1 MMRYAVLIV
10 NYRCADRTRNAVG
23 SVIANA
29 TDDIFGVV
37 VVDNSAGGD
46 AHQSVGK
53 IHDGRVHIV
62 DADTNLGF
70 GAANNLA
77 AKVAQERWRP
87 DYFVIMNPDVEIEQ
101 PGTVERLLDTIAEDP
116 CSVGAQPLVW
126 NSRVPGLPSFHV
138 QVRSIP
144 TYADILICESIVLRF
159 IFRDAFRRY
168 IMADKLPYSDI
179 LPFQVPSG
187 AFFVIS
193 ATVFLSIGGFDDA
206 MFLYG
211 EEFVIGKKVLDI
223 GKWFVLNPNLRV
235 RHYQGASTGFE
246 YQSAKWDMYRHRI
259 SSNLYFCRHYL
270 GTTHTKCF
278 VLLCCMVMSY
288 GLRFVYQTT
297 FMRFLRRRVTTV
309 SVRDTAA

>member
-1 MMRYAVLIV
+1 MRYAVLIV
-10 NYRCADRTRNAVG
+10 NYRCADRARNAVE

-29 TDDIFGVV
+29 TEDIFGVV

-53 IHDGRVHIV
+53 IRDGHVHV
-62 DADTNLGF
+62 VEADTNLGF

-77 AKVAQERWRP
+77 AKAAQERWRP

-101 PGTVERLLDTIAEDP
+101 PGTVERLLDTIAGDP

-126 NSRVPGLPSFHV
+126 NSRVPGPPSSHV
-138 QVRSIP
+138 QVRSLP
-144 TYADILICESIVLRF
+144 TYADILICESIVLRS
-159 IFRDAFRRY
+159 IFRAAFRRY
-168 IMADKLPYSDI
+168 IMADKVPYSDV
-179 LPFQVPSG
+179 LQFQVPSG

-211 EEFVIGKKVLDI
+211 EEFVIGKKVHDI
-223 GKWFVLNPNLRV
+223 GKWFVLNPHLRV

-246 YQSAKWDMYRHRI
+246 YRSAKWDMYRHRL
-259 SSNLYFCRHYL
+259 SSNLYYCRNYL
-270 GTTHTKCF
+270 SASRTQCL
-278 VLLCCMVMSY
+278 VLLCCMVVSY
-288 GLRFVYQTT
+288 GLRFVYQAGA
-297 FMRFLRRRVTTV
+297 LGLVRRRVTTV
-309 SVRDTAA
+309 SVGDTAA